1 MFIFNT
7 VAAGEA
13 AGANR
18 AEDHVDI
25 ANEEE
30 EQTKDHPAAT
40 AEEDAGTNAAAAI
53 GDAQTKA
60 HPPCHLPGLLIELS
74 KEGAKE
80 KNMAATHHRHT
91 NDNETLQKPSYS
103 PNNLGN

>member
-1 MFIFNT
+1 VDTTNMDATYCFMFIFNT

-13 AGANR
+13 TRANHV
-18 AEDHVDI
+18 EDLPDI

-30 EQTKDHPAAT
+30 EQTKDHPVAT
-40 AEEDAGTNAAAAI
+40 AGEDDGTNATAT

-74 KEGAKE
+74 KGAE
-80 KNMAATHHRHT
+80 
-91 NDNETLQKPSYS
+91 EQKTR
-103 PNNLGN
+103 